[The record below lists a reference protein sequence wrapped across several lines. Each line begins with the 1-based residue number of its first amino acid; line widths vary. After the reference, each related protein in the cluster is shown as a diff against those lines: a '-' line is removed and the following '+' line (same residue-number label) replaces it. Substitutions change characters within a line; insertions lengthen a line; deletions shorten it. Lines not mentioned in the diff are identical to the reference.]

1 MHFKFNVAF
10 VQIQLADTIYNRTKE
25 MDRTLE
31 QLQDAAEG
39 LESAIKTLD
48 EVANSPNTPYPKH
61 DIEQRANMARNTM
74 RKQMERAITAQKD
87 YEEKNKE
94 KIQVAK
100 ALREAEIR
108 RREEEKRKVEEEER
122 QRKEKL
128 RKEREE
134 IIAQDREVAERR
146 AQDERERLAA
156 EMTTDEET
164 GERVKRKRKPAPR
177 SRAERGEGE
186 RGEGRK
192 GRARRKKKDRD
203 ESDGSGSG
211 SEEEQQERQPKK
223 KRRLTTKKENSK
235 YKSAEFINDS
245 DESSAGENRRA
256 SKEDTP
262 ASRLSSLEPI
272 RDSDDEDAGGRMD
285 VVNRSASP
293 AAGRG
298 GADDGDDEEAVQRRP
313 RARRGR
319 VLESDDEDEGGPA
332 KSPVADEV
340 EAAGAD
346 ITMADASDD
355 E

>member
-31 QLQDAAEG
+31 QLQEAAEG

-48 EVANSPNTPYPKH
+48 EVANSPHTPYPKH

-94 KIQVAK
+94 KIQAAK
-100 ALREAEIR
+100 ALREAEMR

-134 IIAQDREVAERR
+134 IIARDREVAERR
-146 AQDERERLAA
+146 AQEERERLEA

-164 GERVKRKRKPAPR
+164 GERIKRKRKPAPR
-177 SRAERGEGE
+177 SRGERGEGG
-186 RGEGRK
+186 GEGRK

-211 SEEEQQERQPKK
+211 SEEEQRERQPKK

-245 DESSAGENRRA
+245 DESSGGENRRA

-285 VVNRSASP
+285 VDKRSVSP

-298 GADDGDDEEAVQRRP
+298 GADDGEEEEAVQRRP

-319 VLESDDEDEGGPA
+319 VLESDDEDEDGPA
-332 KSPVADEV
+332 KSPMAGDV

-346 ITMADASDD
+346 VTMGDASDD

>member
-1 MHFKFNVAF
+1 MAF
-10 VQIQLADTIYNRTKE
+10 VQIQLADTIYNRMRE

-31 QLQDAAEG
+31 QLQEAAEG

-48 EVANSPNTPYPKH
+48 EVANSPHTPYPKH

-94 KIQVAK
+94 KIHAAK
-100 ALREAEIR
+100 AQRDAEIR
-108 RREEEKRKVEEEER
+108 RREEEKRQVEEEDR

-134 IIAQDREVAERR
+134 IIARDREVAERR
-146 AQDERERLAA
+146 AQEERERLEA
-156 EMTTDEET
+156 EMTTDTET

-177 SRAERGEGE
+177 ARAEGGEAG
-186 RGEGRK
+186 GRK

-211 SEEEQQERQPKK
+211 SEEEQERQPKK
-223 KRRLTTKKENSK
+223 KRRLTKKENAK

-245 DESSAGENRRA
+245 DEESSAGDRQA

-272 RDSDDEDAGGRMD
+272 RDSDDEDVGGRMD
-285 VVNRSASP
+285 VDKSVSP
-293 AAGRG
+293 APTRG
-298 GADDGDDEEAVQRRP
+298 GAVDDEDEAVQRRP

-319 VLESDDEDEGGPA
+319 VLESDDEDVDGNEGAEDAPA
-332 KSPVADEV
+332 AKLPVVDGE

-346 ITMADASDD
+346 VSMGDASDD